1 MTYVKKLKPH
11 EFSIWHGK
19 RPLLGQ
25 LDIELTERCNNN
37 CIHCC
42 INLPEDAAAARS
54 LEMST
59 DFVKD
64 VITQAANLG
73 CLTVRFTGGEPLLRE
88 DLAELYEFTRRL
100 GMQVILFTNARLI
113 TPELAVLLA
122 KIPPGRVVEVS
133 VYGMRPESY
142 DRAVGRKGAFAEF
155 RRGVELLEKHQLPFI
170 VKAALLPFLKDDLA
184 EFESWAQTIPRMD
197 KTPGYSM
204 NFDLRSRRDDP
215 AKNVRIAKLR
225 ATPEETVGMMSRNP
239 LYLKDMKQFCGKF
252 MGLPGD
258 KLFSCGAGHGTCIDA
273 YGNAQMCMGL
283 RDPATVYDLRNVS
296 INNQEIDQ
304 GFTAVL
310 PLPKSPDGP
319 KTAMHLREFPGDP
332 ETPDAEKRT
341 KTLHFA
347 ITEYFP
353 RLRELRATNPD
364 YLNRCGQCFLKGLC
378 EQCPAKSWMENGTL
392 DTPVEYL
399 CSVAHAQARYL
410 GLVGDKENAWEVAEG
425 DWRARVAQFSGDNAN
440 G

>member
-1 MTYVKKLKPH
+1 MTYIKKLKPH
-11 EFSIWHGK
+11 EFNIWHGR

-42 INLPEDAAAARS
+42 INLPEDDVAARDR
-54 LEMST
+54 EMCT

-64 VITQAANLG
+64 VITQAADLG

-100 GMQVILFTNARLI
+100 GMQVILFTNGRLI
-113 TPELAVLLA
+113 TPELADLLA
-122 KIPPGRVVEVS
+122 RIPPGRVVEIS
-133 VYGMRPESY
+133 VYGMRSESY
-142 DRAVGRKGAFAEF
+142 DRVVGKKGAFAEF
-155 RRGVELLEKHQLPFI
+155 RRGVALLEQHQIPFI

-197 KTPGYSM
+197 KKPGYSM

-215 AKNVRIAKLR
+215 AKNARIAKLR

-239 LYLKDMKQFCGKF
+239 LYLRDMKQFCGKF
-252 MGLPGD
+252 MGPPGD

-283 RDPATVYDLRNVS
+283 RDPGTVYDLRNGADCHCEPS
-296 INNQEIDQ
+296 EAIPGTHAEIASSSAS
-304 GFTAVL
+304 GGL
-310 PLPKSPDGP
+310 L
-319 KTAMHLREFPGDP
+319 AMTGLRYALTEF
-332 ETPDAEKRT
+332 
-341 KTLHFA
+341 
-347 ITEYFP
+347 FP

-364 YLNRCGQCFLKGLC
+364 YLNRCARCFLKGLC
-378 EQCPAKSWMENGTL
+378 EQCPAKSWMEHGTL

-399 CSVAHAQARYL
+399 CDVAHAQAEYL
-410 GLVGDKENAWEVAEG
+410 GLIKKGEKAWEVK
-425 DWRARVAQFSGDNAN
+425 DWQERVKRFTVQGLAVQRFSGSAVH

>member
-1 MTYVKKLKPH
+1 MTYIKKLKPH
-11 EFSIWHGK
+11 EFNIWHGK

-42 INLPEDAAAARS
+42 INLPEDDADARS
-54 LEMST
+54 REMST

-64 VITQAANLG
+64 LIKQAADLG

-100 GMQVILFTNARLI
+100 GMQVILFTNACLI
-113 TPELAVLLA
+113 TPELAALLGR
-122 KIPPGRVVEVS
+122 IPPGRVVEVS
-133 VYGMRPESY
+133 VYGMSPASY
-142 DRAVGRKGAFAEF
+142 DRVACCKGAFAEF
-155 RRGVELLEKHQLPFI
+155 RRGIDLLLQHKIPFI
-170 VKAALLPFLKDDLA
+170 VKGPMLPFLKDELEA
-184 EFESWAQTIPRMD
+184 FEAWAAAIPTMD
-197 KTPGYSM
+197 KLPGYSM

-215 AKNVRIAKLR
+215 AKNARVAELR

-252 MGLPGD
+252 MGPPGD

-273 YGNAQMCMGL
+273 YGKAQLCLPL
-283 RDPATVYDLRNVS
+283 RDTATVVDLREVTLKRALEVS
-296 INNQEIDQ
+296 LPAIRES
-304 GFTAVL
+304 AV
-310 PLPKSPDGP
+310 
-319 KTAMHLREFPGDP
+319 
-332 ETPDAEKRT
+332 
-341 KTLHFA
+341 
-347 ITEYFP
+347 
-353 RLRELRATNPD
+353 ATNPD
-364 YLNRCGQCFLKGLC
+364 YLRRCAVCFLKGLC

-410 GLVGDKENAWEVAEG
+410 GLVRDGENAWEVAEG
-425 DWRARVAQFSGDNAN
+425 DWRERVAQFSGNDVK